1 MSFTYKHEKLEII
14 KSFMYLDVFFTTGG
28 SFNAT
33 YDLLHGQA
41 LKSLFKLK
49 SYLIRFP
56 NMTVIHKLDLFD
68 KLIEPILN

>member
-1 MSFTYKHEKLEII
+1 
-14 KSFMYLDVFFTTGG
+14 MYFLQLVTH
-28 SFNAT
+28 
-33 YDLLHGQA
+33 LMQLMIR